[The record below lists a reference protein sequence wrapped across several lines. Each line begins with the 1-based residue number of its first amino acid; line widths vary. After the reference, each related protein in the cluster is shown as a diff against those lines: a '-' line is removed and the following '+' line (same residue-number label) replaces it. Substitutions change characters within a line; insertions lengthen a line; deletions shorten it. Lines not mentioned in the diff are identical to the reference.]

1 MSGRGNWPC
10 DTAATGTPVR
20 QGANSSRE
28 PAVPGVSGKMGSA
41 APAAGGGTEGPG
53 TRSQGAFVVPGTGTA
68 RRRRGD
74 TEMSDQRPETIAL
87 HGGQVA
93 DPTTGAR
100 AVPIYQTT
108 SYVFEDTQ
116 HAADLFALK
125 VPGNIYTRIMNPT
138 QDVLEQRVT
147 ALEGGIAAVA
157 TASGQSAVT
166 YSVLN
171 IARAGDNIISV
182 STLYGGTYN
191 LFAHTLPQYGIEV
204 RWADPDDPGAVAAL
218 VDENTKLVFAET
230 IGNPKLNVVDIRAWA
245 DAAHAA
251 GLPLIV
257 DNTVPTPLLCRVF
270 DLGADVAVH
279 SATKYIGGHGTTIG
293 GVVVD
298 SGKFDWVAHAD
309 RYPGLTKPD
318 PSYHGV
324 VWADALGPAAYIGR
338 VRTVL
343 LRNTGAAISPF
354 NAFLLLQGLETLP
367 LRIERHST
375 NALAVAQHLEAH
387 EAVTW
392 VNYPGLDSS
401 PYKAVADKTLTG
413 GYGGLVTFGITGG
426 REAGQTFI
434 EGLELFS
441 HLANIGDAKSLAIHN
456 ASTTHSQLN
465 DEELEASGVT
475 QDTVRLSVGIEHID
489 DIIEDL
495 NQALVKAAVPVAV

>member
-1 MSGRGNWPC
+1 
-10 DTAATGTPVR
+10 
-20 QGANSSRE
+20 
-28 PAVPGVSGKMGSA
+28 
-41 APAAGGGTEGPG
+41 
-53 TRSQGAFVVPGTGTA
+53 
-68 RRRRGD
+68 
-74 TEMSDQRPETIAL
+74 MSDQRPETIAL
-87 HGGQVA
+87 HGGQVP
-93 DPTTGAR
+93 DPTTNSR

-108 SYVFEDTQ
+108 SYVFDDTQ

-138 QDVLEQRVT
+138 QDVFEQRVT

-157 TASGQSAVT
+157 TASGQAAVT

-171 IARAGDNIISV
+171 IARAGDNIVSV

-204 RWADPDDPGAVAAL
+204 RWVDPDEPESLAAL
-218 VDENTKLVFAET
+218 VDEKTKLVFAET

-245 DAAHAA
+245 DAAHAQ

-257 DNTVPTPLLCRVF
+257 DNTVPTPILCRVF
-270 DLGADVAVH
+270 DHGADVAVH
-279 SATKYIGGHGTTIG
+279 SATKYIGGHGTSIG
-293 GVVVD
+293 GIVVD
-298 SGKFDWVAHAD
+298 SGTFDWTAQAD

-343 LRNTGAAISPF
+343 LRNTGAAMSPF
-354 NAFLLLQGLETLP
+354 NAFLFLQGLETLP
-367 LRIERHST
+367 LRMERHAS
-375 NALAVAQHLEAH
+375 NALAVARHLEGH

-401 PYKAVADKTLTG
+401 PYKAVADRTLSG
-413 GYGGLVTFGITGG
+413 GYGGLVTFGISGG
-426 REAGQTFI
+426 REAGQAFI

-465 DEELEASGVT
+465 EEELEASGVT

-489 DIIEDL
+489 DLVGDL
-495 NQALVKAAVPVAV
+495 DQALAKAAVPTAA

>member
-1 MSGRGNWPC
+1 
-10 DTAATGTPVR
+10 
-20 QGANSSRE
+20 
-28 PAVPGVSGKMGSA
+28 
-41 APAAGGGTEGPG
+41 
-53 TRSQGAFVVPGTGTA
+53 
-68 RRRRGD
+68 
-74 TEMSDQRPETIAL
+74 MSDHRPETIAL
-87 HGGQVA
+87 HGGQVP

-108 SYVFEDTQ
+108 SYVFEDAQ

-138 QDVLEQRVT
+138 QDVFEQRVT
-147 ALEGGIAAVA
+147 QLEGGIAAVA
-157 TASGQSAVT
+157 TASGQSAVS

-218 VDENTKLVFAET
+218 TDENTRLVFAET

-245 DAAHAA
+245 DAAHAQ

-257 DNTVPTPLLCRVF
+257 DNTVATPVLARIF
-270 DLGADVAVH
+270 EQGADIAVH
-279 SATKYIGGHGTTIG
+279 SATKYIGGHGTSIG
-293 GVVVD
+293 GIVVD
-298 SGKFDWVAHAD
+298 SGNFDWTAQAD
-309 RYPGLTKPD
+309 RFPGLTKPD

-343 LRNTGAAISPF
+343 LRNLGAAISPF
-354 NAFLLLQGLETLP
+354 NAWMFVQGLETLP
-367 LRIERHST
+367 LRIERHSA
-375 NALAVAQHLEAH
+375 NALAVARHLEQH
-387 EAVTW
+387 DAVSW
-392 VNYPGLDSS
+392 VNYPGLESS
-401 PYKAVADKTLTG
+401 PYKAVADRVLTG
-413 GYGGLVTFGITGG
+413 GYGGLVTFGINGG
-426 REAGQTFI
+426 LEAGKAFI
-434 EGLELFS
+434 ESLELFS

-465 DEELEASGVT
+465 DDELAASGVT
-475 QDTVRLSVGIEHID
+475 QDTVRLSVGIENVD

-495 NQALVKAAVPVAV
+495 DQALVKAAVPAAV